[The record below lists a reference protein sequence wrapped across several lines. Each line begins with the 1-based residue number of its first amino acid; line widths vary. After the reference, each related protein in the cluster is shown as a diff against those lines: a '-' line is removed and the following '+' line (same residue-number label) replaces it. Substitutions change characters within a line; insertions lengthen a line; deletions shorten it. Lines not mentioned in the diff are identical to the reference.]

1 MNAPQECG
9 IKFLN
14 FDDIREKDEI
24 EFYITK
30 KVPRKLTTVIDEDA
44 QENQEE

>member
-1 MNAPQECG
+1 V
-9 IKFLN
+9 N

-30 KVPRKLTTVIDEDA
+30 KVPRKLTTVIDKEA
-44 QENQEE
+44 EENQEE